1 MYVPPCSSFKTLFT
15 DSAIKDYNGHTVEV
29 GDLFV
34 KDISGP
40 DGKPDGVI
48 NEYDRDIVGK
58 TDPKVYGGFNTDF
71 RYKNF
76 TLNAIFTYALGAKKI
91 SGYYEDLVNSVGL
104 SMASPDLADR
114 WSSSNL
120 GAEFPRVISNSSGYN
135 GYKPSDTDLTVQNSN
150 YLRLSTL
157 TLAYN
162 FDRSI
167 ISKLHLSNLRLY
179 ATASNLFCLT
189 PYKGFD
195 PETGDYG
202 YPPMKTFTFG
212 LNVSF

>member
-1 MYVPPCSSFKTLFT
+1 MEIILIQDVANLGYKNDIVKVRDGYGRNYLLPNKL
-15 DSAIKDYNGHTVEV
+15 AIIANESNRSEWEGKDYNGHTVEV

-91 SGYYEDLVNSVGL
+91 SGYYED
-104 SMASPDLADR
+104 
-114 WSSSNL
+114 
-120 GAEFPRVISNSSGYN
+120 
-135 GYKPSDTDLTVQNSN
+135 
-150 YLRLSTL
+150 
-157 TLAYN
+157 
-162 FDRSI
+162 
-167 ISKLHLSNLRLY
+167 
-179 ATASNLFCLT
+179 
-189 PYKGFD
+189 
-195 PETGDYG
+195 
-202 YPPMKTFTFG
+202 
-212 LNVSF
+212 